1 MREIKLSPRLSAAA
15 AFVPAGAR
23 IADVGTDHGYVP
35 VYLAEKGICRFI
47 AASDINKGPLSSAVR
62 TAKERGFEDRITFL
76 LTDGLAGMEDYD
88 LDTVLIA
95 GMGGET
101 IVSILENAPW
111 TAKDNVTLILQP
123 QTKIPEVS
131 EYLSKINKP
140 VTNAVLARDAGRLY
154 LIIKAAGKGA
164 YGPTEAEKYAPR
176 ALIDKRDTLLPEYLD
191 SLISRLGRAR
201 AAMAGANIE
210 NEKLTEALTGLEAMK
225 EEKAKWHR

>member
-1 MREIKLSPRLSAAA
+1 MRETKLSPRLSAAA
-15 AFVPAGAR
+15 AFVPEGAR
-23 IADVGTDHGYVP
+23 IADIGTDHGYVP

-47 AASDINKGPLSSAVR
+47 AASDINKGPLSSAIR
-62 TAKERGFEDRITFL
+62 TAKERNAEDKITFL
-76 LTDGLAGMEDYD
+76 LTDGLTGMEDHN

-111 TAKDNVTLILQP
+111 AAKDNVTLILQP

-131 EYLSKINKP
+131 EYLSKTKKP
-140 VTNAVLARDAGRLY
+140 VTDAVLARDAGRLY
-154 LIIKAAGKGA
+154 LIIKAAGSGA
-164 YGPTEAEKYAPR
+164 YEPTEAEKYAPR
-176 ALIDKRDTLLPEYLD
+176 ALLDKKDSLLPEYLD
-191 SLISRLGRAR
+191 SLIFRLGRAK

-225 EEKAKWHR
+225 EEAAIWHR